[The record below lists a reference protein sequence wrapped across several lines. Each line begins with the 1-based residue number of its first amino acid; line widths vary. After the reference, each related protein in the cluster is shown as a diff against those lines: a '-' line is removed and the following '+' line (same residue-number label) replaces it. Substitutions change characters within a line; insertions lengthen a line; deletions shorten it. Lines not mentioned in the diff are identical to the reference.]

1 MDEAPEDDGA
11 IEDAMDEEP
20 LDDGGAIEDAI
31 EDAMDEEP
39 LDDGAM
45 ADEGA
50 MAEPA
55 AEGADAA
62 GAAEL
67 ELLELVE
74 EPEAAGVL
82 LLLQPARARL
92 KATATVT
99 ASV

>member
-1 MDEAPEDDGA
+1 
-11 IEDAMDEEP
+11 
-20 LDDGGAIEDAI
+20 
-31 EDAMDEEP
+31 MDEEP

-92 KATATVT
+92 KATAT

>member
-1 MDEAPEDDGA
+1 MDEAPEDDG
-11 IEDAMDEEP
+11 
-20 LDDGGAIEDAI
+20 AI

-92 KATATVT
+92 KATAT